1 MEDYIQWLGK
11 LIYKK
16 SNKPFRTGYKV
27 AIPVGVIDHPKR
39 VGKFAF
45 TVSNDPEYYVSCDQ
59 CKLSDGVVKQEN
71 RDAVTSYI
79 MMHME
84 DSKAYFHLMETY
96 KVTPMAITKLLIER
110 GYLPTVVK
118 ERGYLE

>member
-1 MEDYIQWLGK
+1 MENYTQWLGK
-11 LIYKK
+11 VIYKK

-45 TVSNDPEYYVSCDQ
+45 TVSDDPDYYVSCDQ
-59 CKLSDGVVKQEN
+59 CKLADSRVKEED
-71 RDAVTSYI
+71 RGDVISYI

-96 KVTPMAITKLLIER
+96 KVTPTAITNLLIER

-118 ERGYLE
+118 ERGH